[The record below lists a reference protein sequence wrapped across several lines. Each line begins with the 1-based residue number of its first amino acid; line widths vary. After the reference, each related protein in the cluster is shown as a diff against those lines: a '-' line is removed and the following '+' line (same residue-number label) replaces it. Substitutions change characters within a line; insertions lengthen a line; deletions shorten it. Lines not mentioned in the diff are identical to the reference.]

1 MCSGTAGS
9 NATTPYPTSAQDS
22 DYDMSDDDSGD
33 LTKPWLAEY
42 QRYITTHDV
51 VLEGMSLVE
60 WWGVSLKSS
69 IPN

>member
-42 QRYITTHDV
+42 QHYICQIYARRWTQ
-51 VLEGMSLVE
+51 
-60 WWGVSLKSS
+60 
-69 IPN
+69 NR